1 MSEMKNTLD
10 VIKDRLH
17 IEEKISELKDITV
30 ETMQNKIGQLF

>member
-1 MSEMKNTLD
+1 MKNTLD
-10 VIKDRLH
+10 VIKDRLP